1 MNKAMLQQFA
11 FIEKAR
17 SPSVPMR
24 FIFDTV
30 MDIITNKIG
39 GQDADQARQTLLS
52 ELDII
57 KQVGMTMRFEG

>member
-24 FIFDTV
+24 FIIDTV
-30 MDIITNKIG
+30 MDIITNKLG
-39 GQDADQARQTLLS
+39 GRDADQARQTLLS

-57 KQVGMTMRFEG
+57 KQVELDYVGEG